1 MVFIQPMYKVY
12 EWIHIMSGAYIVYNM
27 QKLRT
32 YIHGGIIMA
41 TTINGAVSNQSQS
54 AMTGMLTIKNTNDAQ
69 ARMSAVRANTRKK
82 GSTTKKPLNYNHREI
97 SGQLLRAKKSQ
108 SASNVLTRAKSRL
121 AMLQRQA
128 GSGQYDE
135 KEIANALAHAR
146 RMVRCAQ
153 LKVRN
158 LRQEEQERNAHR
170 KEKGEHEQQKQNEVK
185 RRVAQREREIEKK
198 IAIEEMQAVVT
209 EKRKRGELVR
219 KRRIHRNQEQSRI
232 NEADMKY
239 LKAQMESGGGA
250 SSYSSQA
257 QGAVLDLSMEAAAM
271 AEVQMLEAQIQ
282 QQVEL
287 EIEAEIAAE
296 VAVEMAMAGMGDPGA
311 SMSSASSDSAESGVV
326 GAEVGVSVDISV

>member
-1 MVFIQPMYKVY
+1 M
-12 EWIHIMSGAYIVYNM
+12 G
-27 QKLRT
+27 
-32 YIHGGIIMA
+32 

-54 AMTGMLTIKNTNDAQ
+54 AMTGVLTIKNTNDAQ
-69 ARMSAVRANTRKK
+69 ARLSAMQMNTSKTE
-82 GSTTKKPLNYNHREI
+82 SSTKKRLNYNHREI

-128 GSGQYDE
+128 GSGQYDS

-158 LRQEEQERNAHR
+158 LRQEEQEQNANR
-170 KEKGEHEQQKQNEVK
+170 RENGDREQQKQNEVK
-185 RRVAQREREIEKK
+185 RRVAQKEREIEKK
-198 IAIEEMQAVVT
+198 VAIEEMQAVAT
-209 EKRKRGELVR
+209 EKRKRGEMAR
-219 KRRIHRNQEQSRI
+219 KRQIHRNQEQSRI

-239 LKAQMESGGGA
+239 LKGQMENGGGA
-250 SSYSSQA
+250 SGHSSQA

-296 VAVEMAMAGMGDPGA
+296 IAIAQAMAEMGQPGGG
-311 SMSSASSDSAESGVV
+311 STGTVTSAGGSDARV
-326 GAEVGVSVDISV
+326 ASVDIGMTVDVSV